1 LNRAQLI
8 NMGIYL
14 SKPNTTKDSHL
25 GENEH
30 LRFAVSAMQGWR
42 MNMEDAHISLPNLT
56 ANTGLFAVFDGH
68 GGAEVAKFC
77 AKYFPDE
84 LIKNTNFE
92 SGNYK
97 VALEETFLK
106 MDTLLLGDNY
116 GDLLREFKNDAD
128 STNSYA
134 GCTANVVLI
143 TKTEIYVA
151 NAGDSRSILFS
162 NDGTVTSLSVDHKPD
177 NDIERTRINN
187 AGGYVSNG
195 RVNDNLNLSRA
206 IGDLEYKKNPA
217 LKPEQQIISA
227 FPDVVCQPLESHHKF
242 LLIGCDGVWEM
253 LSANDICLLIDSRIS
268 GDPGVKLSTVL
279 EELLDK
285 LIAKETTEGVGCDN
299 MSAVLVQFR
308 H

>member
-1 LNRAQLI
+1 
-8 NMGIYL
+8 MGIYL
-14 SKPNTTKDSHL
+14 SKPNTIKDSHV
-25 GENEH
+25 GENERM
-30 LRFAVSAMQGWR
+30 RFAVSAMQGWR
-42 MNMEDAHISLPNLT
+42 MSMEDAHISIPNLT
-56 ANTGLFAVFDGH
+56 ADTGLFAVFDGH

-77 AKYFPDE
+77 SKYFPEE
-84 LIKNTNFE
+84 LVKNPHFAT
-92 SGNYK
+92 GNYK
-97 VALEETFLK
+97 TALEETFLK
-106 MDTLLLGDNY
+106 MDTLLLDDNN
-116 GDLLREFKNDAD
+116 GDLLREFKNDVD
-128 STNSYA
+128 SMNSFA

-151 NAGDSRSILFS
+151 NAGDSRALVYS
-162 NDGTVTSLSVDHKPD
+162 NDGTVTALSVDHKPD
-177 NDIERTRINN
+177 NEIERTRINN

-227 FPDVVCQPLESHHKF
+227 FPDVVSKPLEPHHKF

-253 LSANDICLLIDSRIS
+253 LSANDICLLIDSRMS
-268 GDPGVKLSTVL
+268 ADPQVKLSTVV

-285 LIAKETTEGVGCDN
+285 LIAKDTSEGVGCDN